1 MWRSLNE
8 YGTKTERHAEFASYA
23 REWKGRAY
31 ALPKNEKLKE
41 ELS

>member
-8 YGTKTERHAEFASYA
+8 YATKIERHAEFASYA
-23 REWKGRAY
+23 RQWKGRAY
-31 ALPKNEKLKE
+31 ALPKDEKPEE